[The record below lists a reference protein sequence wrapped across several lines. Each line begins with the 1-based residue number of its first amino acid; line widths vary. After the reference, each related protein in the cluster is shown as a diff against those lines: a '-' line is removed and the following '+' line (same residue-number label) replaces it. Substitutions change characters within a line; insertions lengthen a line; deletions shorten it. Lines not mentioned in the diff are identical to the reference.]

1 MAYTVFRSD
10 NLPGI
15 DNRAYITSVLV
26 QDASGKPIEVENGTI
41 VKVGAKIDGKH
52 DLYAATLASSS
63 DTDLTKLAVIGTP
76 ELIYDES
83 AYHNL
88 DEFINEAGK
97 AAAAYM
103 LGRGGDFAVT
113 KEGFVGGTV
122 PTKAGT
128 DKTVGIGAN
137 GKIDASGSGLG
148 TVLAIE
154 TAGRYTFYTIRM

>member
-1 MAYTVFRSD
+1 MPYTVFRSD

-15 DNRAYITSVLV
+15 DNRAYITSVRV
-26 QDASGKPIEVENGTI
+26 VDGSGDPIAVENGTI
-41 VKVGAKIDGKH
+41 VKIGAKIAGKH
-52 DLYAATLASSS
+52 DLYSATLASSS

-83 AYHNL
+83 RYHNL
-88 DEFINEAGK
+88 DEFINPAGK

-113 KEGFVGGTV
+113 KEGFVSATPPSATGGAV
-122 PTKAGT
+122 GVGT
-128 DKTVGIGAN
+128 G
-137 GKIDASGSGLG
+137 GKLSTSGSGLG

>member
-26 QDASGKPIEVENGTI
+26 VDGNGDPIAVENGTI
-41 VKVGAKIDGKH
+41 VKVGAKVTGKH
-52 DLYAATLASSS
+52 DLYTATLATNS
-63 DTDLTKLAVIGTP
+63 DTDLTKLAILGTP

-83 AYHNL
+83 TYHNL
-88 DEFINEAGK
+88 DEFINPAGK

-113 KEGFVGGTV
+113 KEGFASATAPSSVGGTV
-122 PTKAGT
+122 
-128 DKTVGIGAN
+128 GIASSG
-137 GKIDASGSGLG
+137 GKINASGSGLG

>member
-26 QDASGKPIEVENGTI
+26 QDANGKPIEVENGTI

-52 DLYAATLASSS
+52 DLYAATLAAST

-83 AYHNL
+83 TYHNL
-88 DEFINEAGK
+88 DEFINEKGK

-113 KEGFVGGTV
+113 KEGFVSATAPTAVGG
-122 PTKAGT
+122 
-128 DKTVGIGAN
+128 TVGIGTN
-137 GKIDASGSGLG
+137 GKINASGSGLG

>member
-10 NLPGI
+10 NMPGI

-26 QDASGKPIEVENGTI
+26 QDGSGNPIEVENGTI

-52 DLYAATLASSS
+52 DLYAATLATSS
-63 DTDLTKLAVIGTP
+63 DSDLTKLAVVGTP
-76 ELIYDES
+76 ELIHDETRH
-83 AYHNL
+83 YNL
-88 DEFINEAGK
+88 DEFINQAGI

-103 LGRGGDFAVT
+103 LGHGGDFAVT
-113 KEGFVGGTV
+113 KEGFVSATAPSAVDG
-122 PTKAGT
+122 
-128 DKTVGIGAN
+128 TVGIGAN

-154 TAGRYTFYTIRM
+154 NVGRYTYYTIRL